1 MSEEKPKFQ
10 VKEEVV
16 LEKFDGEPELENLV
30 ERVHL
35 LNGKVVKTE
44 IIENGE
50 VVETKEVT

>member
-1 MSEEKPKFQ
+1 MSEEKPKFK
-10 VKEEVV
+10 VTEEVV